1 MKIEV
6 LYPEVCHLYGDL
18 TSIEYLKM
26 CAPEIEVINTDLKS
40 RPKFLDEE
48 IDLVYMGSTTERGL
62 ELSCAALI
70 NYKDEIKEKIDNGQR
85 MLIVGNALDIFGES
99 IVSDDG
105 LDIKGLGILKTHA
118 QYQMYNRHNSFYLGK
133 FGEMD
138 IVGFK
143 SLFGHTYGANEEN
156 GLFETVRGIGRNKD
170 TKIEGFHINNFMA
183 TYLTGPFLI
192 LNPIFTKYLLNELG
206 LNIEKLAFEEEN
218 MDAYKVRL
226 AEFNDPNKNPYF

>member
-40 RPKFLDEE
+40 RPKFLDDE
-48 IDLVYMGSTTERGL
+48 IDMVYMGSTTERGL
-62 ELSCAALI
+62 ELSCGALI
-70 NYKDEIKEKIDNGQR
+70 KYKDEIKEKIDNGQR
-85 MLIVGNALDIFGES
+85 MFIVGNALDIFGES
-99 IVSDDG
+99 IKSDDG
-105 LDIKGLGILKTHA
+105 LDIKGLGILNTHA
-118 QYQMYNRHNSFYLGK
+118 EYHMYNRHNSFYLGK
-133 FGEMD
+133 FGDMD

-143 SLFGHTYGANEEN
+143 SLFGHTYGAKEEN
-156 GLFETVRGIGRNKD
+156 GLFETIRGIGRNKD
-170 TKIEGFHINNFMA
+170 TSIEGFRINNFMA

-206 LNIEKLAFEEEN
+206 LKVEKLAFEEEN